1 MCAMSL
7 SAPNSSRE
15 TQSLAWAILI
25 SLAIHGVVLFFP
37 RLSPPIEDRLPRRMQ
52 ATLAPPSSVPLATA
66 PPAAATPKSAPARPR
81 SRSRVLALDKSQA
94 RLADAASPRWS
105 VAERQEMDSFL
116 RELEQD
122 ARARP
127 DLAQRSLAMARAI
140 GREREIPDED
150 GSELLERRPDG
161 PPVDPLS
168 LEFYLDSLVKK
179 LNRSAGFVRNDP
191 RVRGMRTAALLIRI
205 DPDGSLQ
212 SFKVLNAGDQQ
223 GEIAFTQSVVERA
236 APFAAFPPDIRKSA
250 KSLALIVCILPANA
264 GGDGF
269 GFSRSRGGRKC

>member
-1 MCAMSL
+1 MFL
-7 SAPNSSRE
+7 PDPKSSRE
-15 TQSLAWAILI
+15 QQSLAWAVLI
-25 SLAIHGVVLFFP
+25 SLVFHGLVLFFP

-52 ATLAPPSSVPLATA
+52 ATLAPPSSVPAA
-66 PPAAATPKSAPARPR
+66 AIPPAAATLQTAPARPR
-81 SRSRVLALDKSQA
+81 SRTRVLALEKSQA
-94 RLADAASPRWS
+94 RPADPASPRWS

-116 RELEQD
+116 RELEQE
-122 ARARP
+122 ARTGP
-127 DLAQRSLAMARAI
+127 SLAQRSLAMARAI

-191 RVRGMRTAALLIRI
+191 RARGMKTAALLIRI

-223 GEIAFTQSVVERA
+223 GEIAFTRSVVERA

-250 KSLALIVCILPANA
+250 RSLALIVCILPANA

-269 GFSRSRGGRKC
+269 GFSRSRGGRQC